1 LKVDVAVPPKYA
13 VPVFERRVEEA
24 LVKRWRP
31 VQTFAFVRFK
41 PMVRAVEPL
50 YVPLKVRVASVAER
64 LANEEPR
71 EMPEM
76 VEFASSALSICPV
89 GSETVPAETVSP
101 PENVSR
107 VEVALLGNG

>member
-76 VEFASSALSICPV
+76 VLRYSFLMLFSQCFLF
-89 GSETVPAETVSP
+89 
-101 PENVSR
+101 
-107 VEVALLGNG
+107 